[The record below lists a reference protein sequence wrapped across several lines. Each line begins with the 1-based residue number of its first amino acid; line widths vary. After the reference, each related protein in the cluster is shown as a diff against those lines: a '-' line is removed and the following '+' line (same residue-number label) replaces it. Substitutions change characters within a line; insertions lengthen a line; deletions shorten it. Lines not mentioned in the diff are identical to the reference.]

1 MAENILELRTLIE
14 RPSIKIDDAAY
25 EIVSPQELSI
35 VDSQRFT
42 LWGEKMKALSAE
54 GDDAGLE
61 ALINDIA
68 GRIMVSVPIEVAA
81 KLSGVQKM
89 AVVEVFTALL
99 LQHKMAVAG
108 AITKTMEPGLK
119 AQAASQGE
127 ATGETSSRA
136 SSASMVGRRSGG
148 SSKRRS
154 R

>member
-1 MAENILELRTLIE
+1 MAENILEIRTLIE
-14 RPSIKIDDAAY
+14 RPTILIDEKLY
-25 EIVSPQELSI
+25 EILSPQELSI

-42 LWGEKMKALSAE
+42 LWGERMKALSAD
-54 GDDAGLE
+54 GDDDGLE
-61 ALINDIA
+61 ALITDIA
-68 GRIMVSVPIEVAA
+68 GRIMVGVPAAVAD
-81 KLSGVQKM
+81 KLSGVHKL

-119 AQAASQGE
+119 AGKADP
-127 ATGETSSRA
+127 TGAKSSRA
-136 SSASMVGRRSGG
+136 SSASMAGRRSGG